1 MANKQVRTPLS
12 TIVPIAGQRVR
23 ARMINGTRGWA
34 VMLHATATVD
44 ITGAGATLLNR
55 GSVFALFDEIGIE
68 ENGRDRHLYDGKLL
82 RFLSEMHAPSV
93 LSATRL
99 TGVGIATTVIQE
111 SAVIWFAHPLQA
123 QPHETAFREADA
135 RQTLEVFV
143 KMAAN
148 PLFRLADPTAVGT
161 VTGVSVTATHI
172 HDPRSVA
179 PPVFI
184 PTARQITTA
193 IGGANTKQEIFVK
206 TPHFIRAFV
215 LQQEDDNGER
225 ADIINKVAL
234 RGDFRDLIGP
244 QQLDLDEIT
253 RFQEFEFGGN
263 VFANQAQIGLNFQ
276 TSGRLSNVI
285 NPVDDVNLRFEL
297 DVAASGTNPIVRL
310 AVLELER
317 VSGLVTEQLPFPV

>member
-1 MANKQVRTPLS
+1 MANKQLRTPLS
-12 TIVPIAGQRVR
+12 TITPTAGQRVR
-23 ARMINGTRGWA
+23 TRMINGTRSWA
-34 VMLHATATVD
+34 MMIHATAQVD
-44 ITGAGATLLNR
+44 ITVAGAGLRNR
-55 GSVFALFDEIGIE
+55 GSVFAIFDEIGIE

-99 TGVGIATTVIQE
+99 ATDGIQVATIIQE

-123 QPHETAFREADA
+123 QPHELSFREADA
-135 RQTLEVFV
+135 RQLLETFV
-143 KMAAN
+143 KMSAT
-148 PLFRLADPTAVGT
+148 PITAFTSGTGT
-161 VTGVSVTATHI
+161 VTNIDVTLTHI
-172 HDPRSVA
+172 HDPRSVV

-184 PTARQITTA
+184 PTARQITVA
-193 IGGANTKQEIFVK
+193 IAGANTKEEIFVK

-215 LQQEDDNGER
+215 LQQEDDAGER

-234 RGDFRDLIGP
+234 RGDFRDIIGP

-263 VFANQAQIGLNFQ
+263 VFASQSQLGLNFQ

-297 DVAASGTNPIVRL
+297 DVTASGTNPIVRL
-310 AVLELER
+310 GVLELER
-317 VSGLVTEQLPFPV
+317 VGGLVSEAIPFPV